1 MNAAVGF
8 RSKTGRAIAVVLSEG
23 PELVWRGEVRL
34 VDETAPLDTGP
45 YHTVMELP
53 WSEAVV
59 AVQPLVD
66 AIQAV
71 SDRVLTAL
79 IEDMRSRGVDV
90 RAVAVVGST
99 PRDLSKIGNY
109 HIRAHAA
116 EGVLFREVLVASARK
131 QRLPVTAHSEE
142 ELASDVA
149 KLKSTLTKLGR
160 VAGPPWRADE
170 RLAACAASLAL
181 LPPVANRRAGKRRA

>member
-1 MNAAVGF
+1 MKGAVGF
-8 RSKTGRAIAVVLSEG
+8 RAKTGRAIAVVLSEG
-23 PELVWRGEVRL
+23 PEFVWRDEVRL
-34 VDETAPLDTGP
+34 VDDSMSLDTGP

-53 WSEAVV
+53 WNEAIV

-71 SDRVLTAL
+71 SDRVLAAL
-79 IEDMRSRGVDV
+79 LDDMRSRGVQV
-90 RAVAVVGST
+90 KSIAVVGSP

-131 QRLPVTAHSEE
+131 LRMRVTAHSEE
-142 ELASDVA
+142 ELKSHVA
-149 KLKSTLTKLGR
+149 KMKAPLTNLGR

-181 LPPVANRRAGKRRA
+181 S